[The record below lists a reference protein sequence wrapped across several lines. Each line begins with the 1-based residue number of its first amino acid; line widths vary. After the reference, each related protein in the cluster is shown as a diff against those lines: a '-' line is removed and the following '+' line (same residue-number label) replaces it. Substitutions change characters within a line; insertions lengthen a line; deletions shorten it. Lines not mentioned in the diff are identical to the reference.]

1 MTKRIHTIDGKFILG
16 TTWLLAVLFMPAGNT
31 VFAQALPAA
40 EASPISTGFALPTT
54 LGSLQYAVSASQS
67 LVWGYYGNSGV
78 SAASNLTGDIAY
90 LSDSKKDPF
99 SLVFSGGHS
108 FSESGQGSYSFLNLG
123 FSQVANLGRW
133 NFVLSD
139 SVSYLPGT
147 AIAGLSGVPGTGDLG
162 VSPVQIAGDTGQGV
176 LTNFSNRVSNV
187 VSGSVQR
194 QLTGKTSMSG
204 SGSYSITRF
213 LSGAVGSASNSSAG
227 LDNGS
232 WTAGGG
238 VSHQIDPR
246 NSFGGNY
253 SYSKSRYPGNNNLGV
268 STPTFVSQTASADYT
283 HQFTRKLTVNAAAG
297 PQWISLGSATSG
309 YSISLYAD
317 IAASYAGK
325 AAGASLAFTRSSNS
339 GYGVTGG
346 AVSNSAFFNVSRTF
360 AVVWRASATS
370 SYARSSNLPLPGVAP
385 FTINTAVEAI
395 QVSRAISRSIS
406 GYGSYTLEHQSL
418 PTAPTADLFSGFSHV
433 VSFGLTYSPS
443 SLHLGRQ

>member
-1 MTKRIHTIDGKFILG
+1 MKKRIQSIVGAFVLG
-16 TTWLLAVLFMPAGNT
+16 MTWLLLVLFMPIGNS

-67 LVWGYYGNSGV
+67 LIWGYYGNSGV
-78 SAASNLTGDIAY
+78 GAATNLTGDIAY

-123 FSQVANLGRW
+123 FSQVANVGRW

-147 AIAGLSGVPGTGDLG
+147 AVAGLSGVPGTGDLG
-162 VSPVQIAGDTGQGV
+162 LSPVQIGGDIGQGV

-187 VSGSVQR
+187 AAGSVQR
-194 QLTGKTSMSG
+194 QLTAKTSVSG
-204 SGSYSITRF
+204 SGSYSTMRF
-213 LSGAVGSASNSSAG
+213 LSSTVNSASSSSAG

-238 VSHQIDPR
+238 MSHQIDPR

-253 SYSKSRYPGNNNLGV
+253 SYSKSSYPGNTLGV
-268 STPTFVSQTASADYT
+268 STPTFVSQTASADYS

-297 PQWISLGSATSG
+297 PQWISLGSAGSG
-309 YSISLYAD
+309 SAISLFAD

-325 AAGASLAFTRSSNS
+325 SAVASLAFTRSSNS

-346 AVSNSAFFNVSRTF
+346 AVSNSAIFNVSRTF

-370 SYARSSNLPLPGVAP
+370 SYVRSSNLPVPGVAP
-385 FTINTAVEAI
+385 FNINTAVEAV
-395 QVSRAISRSIS
+395 QVSRAILRSLS
-406 GYGSYTLEHQSL
+406 AYGSYTLEHQSL
-418 PTAPTADLFSGFSHV
+418 PSAPTADLFSGLSHV